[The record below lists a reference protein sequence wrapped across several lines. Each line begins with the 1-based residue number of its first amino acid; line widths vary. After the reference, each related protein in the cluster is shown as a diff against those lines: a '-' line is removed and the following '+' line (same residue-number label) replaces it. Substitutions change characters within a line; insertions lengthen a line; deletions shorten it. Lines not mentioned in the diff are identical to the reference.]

1 MVCRHCWRQD
11 IPADTKQIVT
21 ENMYCS
27 VKLRCMCEGIRLY
40 DFKRILI
47 NNFGGLWEKDIELT
61 SGVNVLYGLKETE
74 MNIVFIFVKSMFFG
88 VPEEMQE
95 KNGIY
100 EKAGTE
106 ASREKYGGTIWFQ
119 HDGKDYRLMREIGA
133 GIHNCELFCED
144 TREILNGEN
153 GALERIL
160 GGFSENLFDNT
171 VMVEA
176 LGGSSSREMAKELQN
191 KLAVLSKSGDGLVDL
206 GRTEQMLKMW
216 RKGYLTQKERGRK
229 AVQREQE
236 KLSEKLESLQNDL
249 DGLRDQK
256 GQVVQ
261 AQAKIYSA
269 AGKEEATVIEE
280 QLQTIEKKNLGMV
293 IAGILAVIVGIIGI
307 VGRFQLTDEMSKI
320 GMDVCIIAAVVAM
333 VYTLTARRKLH
344 MEFVKLKKKK
354 VYLQSQQEK
363 LKSSKEDID
372 GIYGEKLTAF
382 TNLQSEYQEFELE
395 MSLPTSEDLETQSLN
410 LAMDTIKE
418 LSRSI
423 YLEKGRKIRIR
434 ASQIFR
440 ELTDGKYI
448 EFYGD
453 EGQSLELCLEEGT
466 VLAENLEKENL
477 EMLYFSIQ
485 MAAAELFT
493 NETVFP
499 VILDDI
505 FHGKNQDKL
514 MAVFR
519 WLKKQPRQVLLFTNN
534 KDMADIF

>member
-1 MVCRHCWRQD
+1 
-11 IPADTKQIVT
+11 
-21 ENMYCS
+21 
-27 VKLRCMCEGIRLY
+27 
-40 DFKRILI
+40 
-47 NNFGGLWEKDIELT
+47 
-61 SGVNVLYGLKETE
+61 
-74 MNIVFIFVKSMFFG
+74 
-88 VPEEMQE
+88 
-95 KNGIY
+95 
-100 EKAGTE
+100 
-106 ASREKYGGTIWFQ
+106 
-119 HDGKDYRLMREIGA
+119 
-133 GIHNCELFCED
+133 
-144 TREILNGEN
+144 
-153 GALERIL
+153 
-160 GGFSENLFDNT
+160 
-171 VMVEA
+171 MVES
-176 LGGSSSREMAKELQN
+176 LSGSSSREMAKELQN

-382 TNLQSEYQEFELE
+382 TNLQSEYQKFELE

>member
-1 MVCRHCWRQD
+1 M
-11 IPADTKQIVT
+11 I
-21 ENMYCS
+21 
-27 VKLRCMCEGIRLY
+27 
-40 DFKRILI
+40 FKRILI
-47 NNFGGLWEKDIELT
+47 NNFGGLREKDIELT

-119 HDGKDYRLMREIGA
+119 HNGKDYRLTRETGA

-229 AVQREQE
+229 AVQREQQ

-269 AGKEEATVIEE
+269 AGKEEAAVIEE
-280 QLQTIEKKNLGMV
+280 QLQAIEKKNLEMV

-448 EFYGD
+448 EFYGE

-514 MAVFR
+514 IAVFR

>member
-1 MVCRHCWRQD
+1 M
-11 IPADTKQIVT
+11 
-21 ENMYCS
+21 
-27 VKLRCMCEGIRLY
+27 
-40 DFKRILI
+40 
-47 NNFGGLWEKDIELT
+47 
-61 SGVNVLYGLKETE
+61 LYGMNETE
-74 MNIVFIFVKSMFFG
+74 KNIVFLFVKNMFFG
-88 VPEEMQE
+88 MPEKMQE

-106 ASREKYGGTIWFQ
+106 ASQEKYGGIIWFQ
-119 HDGKDYRLMREIGA
+119 HNGKDYRLTRETGE
-133 GIHNCELFCED
+133 GIHSCELFCED

-171 VMVEA
+171 VMVES
-176 LGGSSSREMAKELQN
+176 LSGSSSREMARELQN
-191 KLAVLSKSGDGLVDL
+191 KLSVLSKSGDGLVDL

-236 KLSEKLESLQNDL
+236 KLGEKLESLQNDL
-249 DGLRDQK
+249 DGLR
-256 GQVVQ
+256 
-261 AQAKIYSA
+261 
-269 AGKEEATVIEE
+269 E
-280 QLQTIEKKNLGMV
+280 KNLGMV
-293 IAGILAVIVGIIGI
+293 IAGILAVIVGIVGI
-307 VGRFQLTDEMSKI
+307 VGKFQLTDEMSKI

-333 VYTLTARRKLH
+333 VYTLTARRKLR

-514 MAVFR
+514 MVVFG
-519 WLKKQPRQVLLFTNN
+519 WLKKQPRQVLLFTND
-534 KDMADIF
+534 KDMADIFQKTVTVNVK

>member
-1 MVCRHCWRQD
+1 M
-11 IPADTKQIVT
+11 
-21 ENMYCS
+21 
-27 VKLRCMCEGIRLY
+27 
-40 DFKRILI
+40 
-47 NNFGGLWEKDIELT
+47 
-61 SGVNVLYGLKETE
+61 
-74 MNIVFIFVKSMFFG
+74 
-88 VPEEMQE
+88 
-95 KNGIY
+95 
-100 EKAGTE
+100 
-106 ASREKYGGTIWFQ
+106 
-119 HDGKDYRLMREIGA
+119 
-133 GIHNCELFCED
+133 
-144 TREILNGEN
+144 
-153 GALERIL
+153 
-160 GGFSENLFDNT
+160 
-171 VMVEA
+171 
-176 LGGSSSREMAKELQN
+176 
-191 KLAVLSKSGDGLVDL
+191 
-206 GRTEQMLKMW
+206 
-216 RKGYLTQKERGRK
+216 
-229 AVQREQE
+229 
-236 KLSEKLESLQNDL
+236 
-249 DGLRDQK
+249 
-256 GQVVQ
+256 
-261 AQAKIYSA
+261 
-269 AGKEEATVIEE
+269 IEE
-280 QLQTIEKKNLGMV
+280 QLQTIEKKNLEMV

>member
-1 MVCRHCWRQD
+1 M
-11 IPADTKQIVT
+11 
-21 ENMYCS
+21 
-27 VKLRCMCEGIRLY
+27 
-40 DFKRILI
+40 
-47 NNFGGLWEKDIELT
+47 
-61 SGVNVLYGLKETE
+61 
-74 MNIVFIFVKSMFFG
+74 
-88 VPEEMQE
+88 
-95 KNGIY
+95 
-100 EKAGTE
+100 
-106 ASREKYGGTIWFQ
+106 
-119 HDGKDYRLMREIGA
+119 
-133 GIHNCELFCED
+133 
-144 TREILNGEN
+144 
-153 GALERIL
+153 
-160 GGFSENLFDNT
+160 
-171 VMVEA
+171 
-176 LGGSSSREMAKELQN
+176 
-191 KLAVLSKSGDGLVDL
+191 
-206 GRTEQMLKMW
+206 
-216 RKGYLTQKERGRK
+216 
-229 AVQREQE
+229 
-236 KLSEKLESLQNDL
+236 
-249 DGLRDQK
+249 
-256 GQVVQ
+256 
-261 AQAKIYSA
+261 
-269 AGKEEATVIEE
+269 IEE

-395 MSLPTSEDLETQSLN
+395 MSLPTFEDLETQSLN

-466 VLAENLEKENL
+466 VLAENLEKENI
-477 EMLYFSIQ
+477 ENAVFFYQ
-485 MAAAELFT
+485 MAARSCSRA

-499 VILDDI
+499 GYFDDI

-514 MAVFR
+514 MVVFR
-519 WLKKQPRQVLLFTNN
+519 WLKKQPRQVLFFTNN

>member
-1 MVCRHCWRQD
+1 M
-11 IPADTKQIVT
+11 I
-21 ENMYCS
+21 
-27 VKLRCMCEGIRLY
+27 
-40 DFKRILI
+40 FKRILI

-88 VPEEMQE
+88 VPEKMQE

-119 HDGKDYRLMREIGA
+119 HDGKDYRLTREIGA

-269 AGKEEATVIEE
+269 AGKEEAAVIEE
-280 QLQTIEKKNLGMV
+280 QLQAIEKKNLGMV

-307 VGRFQLTDEMSKI
+307 VGR
-320 GMDVCIIAAVVAM
+320 
-333 VYTLTARRKLH
+333 KLR

-363 LKSSKEDID
+363 LKSCKEDID

-514 MAVFR
+514 MVVLG

-534 KDMADIF
+534 KDMADIFQKTVAVNVK